1 MRQRIECQTVLDF
14 QPSNLKLTNEYFKKY
29 ERVSE
34 ILDRAPEI
42 LDLAHDD
49 LEEALAA
56 VNDGG
61 TDNKRGFK
69 YTSDTVLRVVLCR
82 KIEGMSFR
90 QITVRIDD
98 SHYLRRFVRIYDGP
112 MLDFTTLNKLEN
124 AIRPETW
131 KAINIALAR
140 TAVEAELISGE
151 SLRLDTTAVE
161 TNIHYPTDSSLLWD
175 CYRVLARLVEQARDI
190 DSDVVG
196 SNRLQTRR
204 VKRLHT
210 KISRAANKKR
220 QRRKKLKS
228 LYKRLLG
235 KVAAICAWSGSVV
248 AGLKQGILRDEYSDG
263 HTAAAEYIA
272 AEMEHYTGL
281 AVKVI
286 DQTRR
291 RVLEEEKVPNDEKL
305 FSIFEPHTELLKR
318 GKAGKEVEFGHMILI
333 QQVAEK
339 LITDYDVFEK
349 RPAEPGLLAS
359 ALDSHKRL
367 FRKLPDELATDKGF
381 YKNMKTINKLEKKIG
396 TVSIAKKGKRTPEE
410 VERELDPFFRHAQ
423 RFRAGVEGT
432 ISYLKRV
439 FRLFRVM
446 KKGWPRFVA
455 EVGAT
460 IFTHNLLILARI

>member
-1 MRQRIECQTVLDF
+1 MPV
-14 QPSNLKLTNEYFKKY
+14 
-29 ERVSE
+29 
-34 ILDRAPEI
+34 
-42 LDLAHDD
+42 
-49 LEEALAA
+49 
-56 VNDGG
+56 
-61 TDNKRGFK
+61 
-69 YTSDTVLRVVLCR
+69 
-82 KIEGMSFR
+82 
-90 QITVRIDD
+90 DD
-98 SHYLRRFVRIYDGP
+98 SRYLRRFVRIYDGP

-124 AIRPETW
+124 AMRPETW
-131 KAINIALAR
+131 KTINIALAR
-140 TAVEAELISGE
+140 SAVEAKLITGE
-151 SLRLDTTAVE
+151 RLRLDTTAVE

-175 CYRVLARLVEQARDI
+175 CYRVLARLIEQARDI
-190 DSDVVG
+190 DSDAVG

-210 KISRAANKKR
+210 KISRVANKKR
-220 QRRKKLKS
+220 RRHKKFKS

-235 KVAAICAWSGSVV
+235 KVTAICVWSRSVV
-248 AGLKQGILRDEYSDG
+248 TGLKQGILRDEYSDG
-263 HTAAAEYIA
+263 QAAAAEYIV
-272 AEMEHYTGL
+272 AEMQQYTGL

-318 GKAGKEVEFGHMILI
+318 GKAGKDVEFGHMILI

-339 LITDYDVFEK
+339 FITDYDVFEK
-349 RPAEPGLLAS
+349 RPVEPELLFS
-359 ALDSHKRL
+359 ALDTHKRL
-367 FRKLPDELATDKGF
+367 FRRLPNELAADKGF
-381 YKNMKTINKLEKKIG
+381 YKNMKSIRKLEKKIG

-432 ISYLKRV
+432 ISFLKRV

-446 KKGWPRFVA
+446 KRGWERFVA

-460 IFTHNLLILARI
+460 VFTHNLLILART